1 MIAGQPVPEDNT
13 NSLEQFKIIDQYEKE
28 IFLSCCELLPLFSQN
43 DFHLL
48 RNLNYTSKKFR
59 KYVSTIYACNDF
71 YSFPMTYNEYKS
83 MIYLIPAF

>member
-1 MIAGQPVPEDNT
+1 MPFLDSATKLVKIVGWRMIAGQPVPEDNT

-48 RNLNYTSKKFR
+48 RNQNYICTRNLEK
-59 KYVSTIYACNDF
+59 
-71 YSFPMTYNEYKS
+71 
-83 MIYLIPAF
+83 